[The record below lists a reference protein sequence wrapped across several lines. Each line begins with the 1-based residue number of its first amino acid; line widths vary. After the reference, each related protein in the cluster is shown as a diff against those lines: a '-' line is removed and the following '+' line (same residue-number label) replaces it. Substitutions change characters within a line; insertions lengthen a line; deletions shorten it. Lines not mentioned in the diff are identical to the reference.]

1 MDDLSIINDIE
12 DSGVNDSV
20 NTPKYNSFMDISINY
35 DILKKKNIS
44 KPIMSKYERT
54 KIIGIRAEQIAR
66 GAQPLI
72 DVPPGI
78 TDSEKIAEEELL
90 KRKTPF
96 ILRRLVNNKFEYWRI
111 EDLEYIN

>member
-1 MDDLSIINDIE
+1 MDDFTIIEDIE
-12 DSGVNDSV
+12 DNGINKSV

-35 DILKKKNIS
+35 DTLKKKNIS
-44 KPIMSKYERT
+44 KPIMSKYEKT
-54 KIIGIRAEQIAR
+54 KIIGIRAEEIAR
-66 GAQPLI
+66 GAEPLI

-78 TDSEKIAEEELL
+78 TDAEKIAEEELI